1 MSLLDL
7 DLKGSQK
14 GGKHAK
20 VENLHRQSLIYICLT
35 CRMLMRSHD
44 RPEAT
49 YRCPTLSTDSRNRNW
64 NDHSLPNSKVRI
76 DPKVL
81 LFVETTFSK
90 VGRDIAELLVYNRM
104 K

>member
-1 MSLLDL
+1 
-7 DLKGSQK
+7 
-14 GGKHAK
+14 
-20 VENLHRQSLIYICLT
+20 
-35 CRMLMRSHD
+35 MRSHD